1 MFTEIKN
8 NIKVMIDCD
17 LKIEKDLDS
26 ILKEF
31 NFDQV
36 KKDIW
41 KLDNFTIKL
50 TLIGGNEVPR
60 ISLYYLDELITYYST
75 LPHRKWWYSKL
86 DENTQQFSEEYQVIN
101 DLMNKLRTK
110 WSSIK

>member
-36 KKDIW
+36 KKDI
-41 KLDNFTIKL
+41 
-50 TLIGGNEVPR
+50 
-60 ISLYYLDELITYYST
+60 
-75 LPHRKWWYSKL
+75 
-86 DENTQQFSEEYQVIN
+86 
-101 DLMNKLRTK
+101 
-110 WSSIK
+110 